1 MKMGHLLAVVA
12 GLFCFGVNSSIQAAD
27 KVVISYSSRSY
38 AFLPAQVAVAK
49 GFFKDEN
56 LELLLI
62 QMRSQVTVPALM
74 SGEVQFTLSFGNIIG
89 SAMQGMPFKIL
100 AVLTDKPLHSVVAR
114 PEIKTIND
122 LRGRRIGT
130 QRIGGSDHLAAEAIL
145 QARGLDLK
153 EVQFVTLGG
162 DEPVRVEILRKGLV
176 DAICSVPPGPVRL
189 AREGYNI
196 LGGPKDL
203 KIGSP
208 ISALAVTDSRLKS
221 NREETK
227 KVLRAVLHGLRF
239 MHERKE
245 DTILIMS
252 RWLTKLPTWQEIPTT
267 QFYRRSVLTV
277 APSTKLSS
285 SPLRRARG
293 RSNRISQFLFRKFAT
308 SLYSAKYKRNCG
320 YNRRR
325 WTRIVPGNR
334 HLLPFASPFWDGLRS
349 LQEENSL
356 LTRSSL

>member
-12 GLFCFGVNSSIQAAD
+12 GLFCFGVNGTIQGAD

-56 LELLLI
+56 LEPLLI
-62 QMRSQVTVPALM
+62 QMRSQVTVPALV

-100 AVLTDKPLHSVVAR
+100 AVLTDKPLHSVIAR

-145 QARGLDLK
+145 QAKGLDLK
-153 EVQFVTLGG
+153 NVQFVTLGG
-162 DEPVRVEILRKGLV
+162 DEPVRVEILKKGLV

-208 ISALAVTDSRLKS
+208 ISALAVTDARLKS

-227 KVLRAVLHGLRF
+227 KVLRAVLRGLRF

-252 RWLTKLPTWQEIPTT
+252 RWLNQTADVARDSYDSILPSFSPDGGTVDKTFEFAIDARKATVKSDKPIP
-267 QFYRRSVLTV
+267 
-277 APSTKLSS
+277 LSQV
-285 SPLRRARG
+285 RD
-293 RSNRISQFLFRKFAT
+293 I
-308 SLYSAKYKRNCG
+308 
-320 YNRRR
+320 
-325 WTRIVPGNR
+325 
-334 HLLPFASPFWDGLRS
+334 
-349 LQEENSL
+349 SL
-356 LTRSSL
+356 LREVQKELRFQ

>member
-1 MKMGHLLAVVA
+1 LLAVVA
-12 GLFCFGVNSSIQAAD
+12 GLFCFGVNSSIQGAD

-56 LELLLI
+56 LEPLLI
-62 QMRSQVTVPALM
+62 QMRSQVTVPALV

-100 AVLTDKPLHSVVAR
+100 AVLTDKPLHSVIAR

-122 LRGRRIGT
+122 LRGKRIGT

-145 QARGLDLK
+145 QAKGLDLK
-153 EVQFVTLGG
+153 DVQFVTLGG
-162 DEPVRVEILRKGLV
+162 DEPVRVEILKKGLV

-208 ISALAVTDSRLKS
+208 ISALAVTDARLKS

-227 KVLRAVLHGLRF
+227 KVLRAVLRGLRF

-252 RWLTKLPTWQEIPTT
+252 RWLNQTADVARDSYDSILPSFSPDGGTVDKTFEFAIDARKATVKSDKSIP
-267 QFYRRSVLTV
+267 
-277 APSTKLSS
+277 LSQV
-285 SPLRRARG
+285 RD
-293 RSNRISQFLFRKFAT
+293 I
-308 SLYSAKYKRNCG
+308 
-320 YNRRR
+320 
-325 WTRIVPGNR
+325 
-334 HLLPFASPFWDGLRS
+334 
-349 LQEENSL
+349 SL
-356 LTRSSL
+356 LREVQKELRLQ

>member
-252 RWLTKLPTWQEIPTT
+252 RWLNQTADVARDSYDSILPSFSPDGGTIDKTFEFAIEARKGTIKSDKPIP
-267 QFYRRSVLTV
+267 
-277 APSTKLSS
+277 LSQV
-285 SPLRRARG
+285 RD
-293 RSNRISQFLFRKFAT
+293 I
-308 SLYSAKYKRNCG
+308 
-320 YNRRR
+320 
-325 WTRIVPGNR
+325 
-334 HLLPFASPFWDGLRS
+334 
-349 LQEENSL
+349 SL
-356 LTRSSL
+356 LREVQKELRLQ